1 MNEVGYGCCY
11 FVAFRWIGYICLSS
25 TIICGIA
32 KKAHKYDR
40 NLCIEYS
47 CRMEL
52 YWLGCSTCLGISQQW
67 RQEMN
72 EQTKAD
78 LIFYTELYV
87 DAGYDYEEAERMA
100 KDLLR
105 VIGVIFDEDKVI

>member
-1 MNEVGYGCCY
+1 
-11 FVAFRWIGYICLSS
+11 
-25 TIICGIA
+25 
-32 KKAHKYDR
+32 
-40 NLCIEYS
+40 
-47 CRMEL
+47 
-52 YWLGCSTCLGISQQW
+52 
-67 RQEMN
+67 MN

-105 VIGVIFDEDKVI
+105 VIGVIFDEDKVIWVSGSSAVSGCQKKVKWFSRRFVVLLEQQYAKQ

>member
-1 MNEVGYGCCY
+1 
-11 FVAFRWIGYICLSS
+11 
-25 TIICGIA
+25 
-32 KKAHKYDR
+32 
-40 NLCIEYS
+40 
-47 CRMEL
+47 
-52 YWLGCSTCLGISQQW
+52 
-67 RQEMN
+67 MN

>member
-1 MNEVGYGCCY
+1 M
-11 FVAFRWIGYICLSS
+11 R
-25 TIICGIA
+25 
-32 KKAHKYDR
+32 KAR
-40 NLCIEYS
+40 NVRLCHE
-47 CRMEL
+47 R
-52 YWLGCSTCLGISQQW
+52 T
-67 RQEMN
+67 N
-72 EQTKAD
+72 KAD